1 MIITIINFALFA
13 LPLILGCR
21 REGVIS
27 IDFVLFTPRHQRLED
42 NGEGG
47 GCHLA
52 VCRVTGLSMLRNSLR
67 KVDPARQ

>member
-27 IDFVLFTPRHQRLED
+27 IDFVLFTPRNQRLED

-47 GCHLA
+47 W
-52 VCRVTGLSMLRNSLR
+52 VSSSRVSFHRPQH
-67 KVDPARQ
+67 VA